1 MSENWMALL
10 VAILT
15 DNDVKKSFELVQHGG
30 KIKKFTKEEKKEVI
44 KLRTK
49 GMRIIDI
56 AKKYDVTR
64 QQVADLIRH
73 NSEKIQCS

>member
-1 MSENWMALL
+1 MSDNWMALL

-30 KIKKFTKEEKKEVI
+30 KVRKFTQTEKKEI
-44 KLRTK
+44 LQLRK
-49 GMRIIDI
+49 DGKRIVDI
-56 AKKYDVTR
+56 AKQYDVSR

-73 NSEKIQCS
+73 NSEKIQG

>member
-1 MSENWMALL
+1 MNENWMALL
-10 VAILT
+10 VVILT
-15 DNDVKKSFELVQHGG
+15 ENDVKKSFELIQHGG

-44 KLRTK
+44 KLKSK

-56 AKKYDVTR
+56 AKQYDVTR

-73 NSEKIQCS
+73 NSEKISG